1 MTGKLKALA
10 LLLIVFGSFYVGW
23 KVIPVYVTKYQLQ
36 DELDE
41 LARRASYTAKTEDE
55 IRQSVI
61 NKASSMDVPLREDQV
76 AVTRMQDGVG
86 ITIHYHVRVDLVVRP
101 VDFDFTVNSFNKRI

>member
-1 MTGKLKALA
+1 MTGKLKGLL
-10 LLLIVFGSFYVGW
+10 LLLIIFGSVYTGW
-23 KVIPVYVTKYQLQ
+23 KIIPVYVNKYQLQ

-41 LARRASYTAKTEDE
+41 LARRASFTANTEEE

-61 NKASSMDVPLREDQV
+61 RKAGSMEIPLREDQV
-76 AVTRMQDGVG
+76 AVTRMGDGVG
-86 ITIHYHVRVDLVVRP
+86 ITVHYRVHVDLVVRP